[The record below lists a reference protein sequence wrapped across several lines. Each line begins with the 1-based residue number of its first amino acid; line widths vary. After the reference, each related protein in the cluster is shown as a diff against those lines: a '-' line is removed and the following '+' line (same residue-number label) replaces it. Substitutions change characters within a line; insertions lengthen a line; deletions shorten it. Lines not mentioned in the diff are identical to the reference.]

1 MVMGDNSVQTDIRA
15 ESSQTS
21 DSTKRRLLRSLPTR
35 TRLTYTSGWGRY
47 CVCTSIIKRAW
58 GACSRMRFSAW
69 AATIKWFRER
79 WQALKNWYGSR
90 WVVVW
95 FQKTFPGWEYGVVW
109 ATIVGIGVL
118 NSNVIF
124 LIVAMTKNK
133 PRPNGLGTLLE
144 GGCSKVDWGNKV
156 AHGVINVLS
165 TVSSGCVLCILS
177 YPC

>member
-95 FQKTFPGWEYGVVW
+95 FQKNFSRMGVW
-109 ATIVGIGVL
+109 RSMGHHSRNWCAKQQCDI
-118 NSNVIF
+118 
-124 LIVAMTKNK
+124 
-133 PRPNGLGTLLE
+133 PHR
-144 GGCSKVDWGNKV
+144 GNDEEQ
-156 AHGVINVLS
+156 AASQRLRDLARGRLQQS
-165 TVSSGCVLCILS
+165 
-177 YPC
+177 